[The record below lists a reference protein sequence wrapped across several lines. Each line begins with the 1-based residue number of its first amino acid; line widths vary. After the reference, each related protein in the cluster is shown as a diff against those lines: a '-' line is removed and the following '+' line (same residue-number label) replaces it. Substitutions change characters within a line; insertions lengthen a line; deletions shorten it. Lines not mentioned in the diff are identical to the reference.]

1 MSTSFPPH
9 EPGKRYNLK
18 SALAMYWRTI
28 ALYWLCFLIGT
39 LVIGLAAT
47 SLPELVES
55 KDPTYPLVWLGIAL
69 VGGVITF
76 SFTFVKDRR
85 RVKWVRTSESDG
97 LEWYSDRRVWSR
109 RWKEI
114 HKLNFSSPHLP
125 QSGGALGLCY
135 QTMTITF
142 VDGVQICL
150 KSWNCASLWYV
161 PFRDYVD
168 QKHAQAT
175 SMMEGVFTRTARPQP
190 VTANEVTTFGPL
202 SVLDNGVEW
211 DGVLHP
217 WDQIEV
223 CAIQD
228 EDFLIIQSVNGDE
241 FFKRLA
247 DLGDWHTAIARLD
260 AAAPRMTALRPVDAP
275 APESCSPAPSRRQLT
290 TGSKLFYES
299 TK

>member
-55 KDPTYPLVWLGIAL
+55 KDPTYPLVWLGITL

-76 SFTFVKDRR
+76 AITFAKDRR

-97 LEWYSDRRVWSR
+97 LEWYSGRRVWSR

-114 HKLNFSSPHLP
+114 HKLSFSSLHLP
-125 QSGGALGLCY
+125 QTDGALGLCY
-135 QTMTITF
+135 QTMTIAF
-142 VDGVQICL
+142 VDGVEICL
-150 KSWNCASLWYV
+150 KSWNCASLWYI

-175 SMMEGVFTRTARPQP
+175 SMMEGVFARTARPQP
-190 VTANEVTTFGPL
+190 VSAKELTNFGPL
-202 SVLDNGVEW
+202 SIWDNGVEW
-211 DGVLHP
+211 GGVLHP
-217 WDQIEV
+217 WNQIEV

-228 EDFLIIQSVNGDE
+228 EDFLIIQAANGDE

-247 DLGDWHTAIARLD
+247 DLGDWHAAIARLD
-260 AAAPRMTALRPVDAP
+260 AAAHQMTALRPADAP
-275 APESCSPAPSRRQLT
+275 APESCRPSPSRRQLT
-290 TGSKLFYES
+290 TGSKFL
-299 TK
+299 